1 MRRYGVTHDSPE
13 SPDEEPSVADATPVP
28 PSRQLDVPAAEP
40 EEPAEVAPP
49 EDVVVADVPLIVTP
63 VMKGGAPM
71 LGSIAL
77 VVNVAGLFV

>member
-1 MRRYGVTHDSPE
+1 VKAGAFQEIVGV
-13 SPDEEPSVADATPVP
+13 
-28 PSRQLDVPAAEP
+28 
-40 EEPAEVAPP
+40 
-49 EDVVVADVPLIVTP
+49 VVVADVPLIVTP